1 MRIHERSVG
10 NDPLGL
16 TTVKIHPRG
25 VASRFHFVSFAAT
38 LRSEQILRNDYEC
51 SIVLIE
57 FW

>member
-25 VASRFHFVSFAAT
+25 VASRFHFVSFAAIV
-38 LRSEQILRNDYEC
+38 RSE
-51 SIVLIE
+51 
-57 FW
+57 